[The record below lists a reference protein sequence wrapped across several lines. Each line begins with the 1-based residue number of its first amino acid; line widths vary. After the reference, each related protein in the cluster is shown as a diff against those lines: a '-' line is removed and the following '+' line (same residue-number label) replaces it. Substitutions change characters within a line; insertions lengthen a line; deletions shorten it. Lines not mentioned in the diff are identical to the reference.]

1 MSLQTQIQKL
11 FRISIFL
18 VDLASV
24 RREN

>member
-18 VDLASV
+18 VDLVSV
-24 RREN
+24 RPGN

>member
-24 RREN
+24 RRGN

>member
-24 RREN
+24 RPGN